1 MTAKQYLNR
10 IRDLDGQINRLER
23 QRQDLRAMLFN
34 TSSPANM
41 GESVQTSTTE
51 SKWFALIAKV
61 DELERDMV
69 KEIDHLIDLKEAAAG
84 KIEKISLTDKQTE
97 RNVKEVLFR
106 YYIRCESFEQIAVE
120 MSYTYRWICM
130 LHGKGLVAFDEYLKS
145 SAQFT
150 KNQL

>member
-1 MTAKQYLNR
+1 MTAKQYLNQ

-23 QRQDLRAMLFN
+23 QRQDLRAMLFS

-84 KIEKISLTDKQTE
+84 KIEKISLTDKQME